1 MSKAE
6 KEKNLSFY
14 PFLSSPFLFSLE
26 LLLEVRTFSFGA
38 RVTSLS
44 LNSLLLVWYIYIAA
58 PRASRR
64 LALPRGPLRAAL
76 MRILYPPPPPPP
88 QPSLFS
94 FLPRRSS
101 LILVPWKLKE
111 DFESSDRGAGRRNRS
126 RKNLSG
132 EGLAPYRRRTA
143 LEEKGTQIVFGKS
156 GVRRKTPGLKE
167 E

>member
-1 MSKAE
+1 MRLRTHTRAHGARNNKMSKAE

-76 MRILYPPPPPPP
+76 MRILYPPPPPLPNLP
-88 QPSLFS
+88 C
-94 FLPRRSS
+94 FLSS
-101 LILVPWKLKE
+101 L
-111 DFESSDRGAGRRNRS
+111 GGRH
-126 RKNLSG
+126 
-132 EGLAPYRRRTA
+132 
-143 LEEKGTQIVFGKS
+143 
-156 GVRRKTPGLKE
+156 
-167 E
+167 